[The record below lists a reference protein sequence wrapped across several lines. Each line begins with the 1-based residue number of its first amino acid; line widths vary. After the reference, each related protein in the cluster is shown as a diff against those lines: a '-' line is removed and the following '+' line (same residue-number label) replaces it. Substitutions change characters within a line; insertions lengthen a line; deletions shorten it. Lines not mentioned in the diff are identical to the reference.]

1 MSKKKIA
8 ICISG
13 QSRFWKTGLESFY
26 NFFDPETADYSIF
39 AHTWDINTSKTKVSR
54 ESIDPD
60 ALKADMV
67 KFYPNLEEILIDDY
81 DQVSSRLFIHGDR
94 DTDIPL
100 PTDRDVHGVEQAVFQ
115 RKPTAWLPLFYSAMV
130 ANSLKQDYEIKN
142 NMGFD
147 VVVKTRFDNW
157 YHKDNDKFVNWTNQ
171 MNHRELYSNLM
182 VFREE
187 YYLPGINDTF
197 YYGNSETMDIVDSF
211 FNSYQ
216 NANFFKITKA
226 NGRDPALKLVGP
238 NVLLYKWI
246 VQKNIM
252 IKQRRYYKWA
262 VIRQKAA
269 NAKWPDD
276 DDFVIKTF
284 LEG

>member
-1 MSKKKIA
+1 MSKIQVA
-8 ICISG
+8 VCISG

-26 NFFDPETADYSIF
+26 NFFDTSTANYKIF
-39 AHTWDINTSKTKVSR
+39 AHTWDINTSKTTQFQEK
-54 ESIDPD
+54 IDTNLLRD
-60 ALKADMV
+60 NMFK
-67 KFYPNLEEILIDDY
+67 YYHNLEDLTIDNY
-81 DQVSSRLFIHGDR
+81 EQVSCKLFAPNDR

-100 PTDRDVHGVEQAVFQ
+100 PTDRSVDGAEKAVFQ
-115 RKPTAWLPLFYSAMV
+115 RRPTGWLSLFYSSMV
-130 ANSLKQDYEIKN
+130 SNSLKQQYEINN
-142 NMGFD
+142 NMHFD

-157 YHKDNDKFVNWTNQ
+157 YHRDNGKFVNWTNQ
-171 MNHRELYSNLM
+171 MSHREIYSNLM
-182 VFREE
+182 IFKEE

-211 FNSYQ
+211 FNCYQ
-216 NANFFKITKA
+216 NADFFKMLKV

-252 IKQRRYYKWA
+252 VKQQRYYKWG
-262 VIRQKAA
+262 VIRQKVAD
-269 NAKWPDD
+269 AKWPDD
-276 DDFVIKTF
+276 DDNVIQAF